1 MTKSKEKHLPTFDEV
16 VAYLN
21 KQTQTVSKRDLV
33 RAFGVKGDD
42 RTYLKHVLKEIEQR
56 GILHRKGRHFL
67 PNSALL
73 DRLEVEVT
81 GQDSQGD
88 LVARPLHW
96 NGEGN
101 PPQILITKDK
111 LKPAAG
117 VGDTLLVKAHPLHK
131 TLYEAETLKR
141 LTMADKQ
148 MVGVFFDGKILSV
161 DRRFK
166 EAFALDSSFPKT
178 LKPNDLVLVSI
189 TMGHFR
195 KASAHFIEKIG
206 CSTDPHVA
214 SLISIFAHHLPVNF
228 PEKVLQQADRAKIP
242 SMEERTD
249 LRSVPFVTIDGADA
263 RDFDDAVY
271 AEPDGKGWHI
281 YVAIADVAWFVR
293 EGGVLDNEAFL
304 RGNSTYFPDRV
315 LPMLP
320 EALSNGVCS
329 LNPKED
335 RPAMVC
341 EVWITS
347 DGQLSP
353 NYRFFRAMI
362 RSAARLTYEE
372 VQDDFDNVR
381 KIEGLLD
388 LTAALKGAYEALKKA
403 RIRRGV
409 LELDVPE
416 KQVELDAKG
425 QVVSIHNRQRFD
437 SHRMI
442 EEFMILA
449 NVAAAE
455 TLERLKM
462 PVMYRV
468 HDCPSPEKMESLKTF
483 LKDAGISKAISDS
496 PLPRDFNNILSSSA
510 ATPMLNQMIL
520 RTQSQA
526 EYSPENIGHYGLS
539 LAKYAHFT
547 SPIRRYADIL
557 VHRALIRG
565 LHLGMGGLGDDE
577 VESFSK
583 IAEHISAT
591 ERQSAAA
598 EQDALDRYIA
608 SFLAHRVGEVFD
620 ARISS
625 VTPFG
630 LFVNVE
636 EYGADGIVP
645 LRTLNE
651 YYTYNPT
658 QETLVSRSGGQVFRR
673 GQLLQV
679 VLKEAVPLTGGLL
692 FEVIQEPAKN
702 MHKSG
707 FSRKNIKKN
716 SRKSKKKN

>member
-1 MTKSKEKHLPTFDEV
+1 MPKSKEKHLPTFDEV

-21 KQTQTVSKRDLV
+21 KQTQAISKRELV

-42 RTYLKHVLKEIEQR
+42 RNYLKHVLKEVEKQGLLR
-56 GILHRKGRHFL
+56 REGRRFL
-67 PNSALL
+67 PNSVLS

-81 GQDSQGD
+81 GQDAQGD

-96 NGEGN
+96 AGEGQA
-101 PPQILITKDK
+101 PQILITKDK
-111 LKPAAG
+111 LKPVAG
-117 VGDTLLVKAHPLHK
+117 VGDTLLVKVHPLHK
-131 TLYEAETLKR
+131 SLYEAETLKR
-141 LTMADKQ
+141 LTAADKQ

-166 EAFALDSSFPKT
+166 EAFDLDSSFPKT
-178 LKPNDLVLVSI
+178 LKPNDLVLVTI

-195 KASAHFIEKIG
+195 KSVAHYIKKIG
-206 CSTDPHVA
+206 SSTDAHAA
-214 SLISIFAHHLPVNF
+214 SLISIFAHHLPLNF
-228 PEKVLQQADRAKIP
+228 PEKVLQQADKAKIP
-242 SMEERTD
+242 PMDGRTD
-249 LRSVPFVTIDGADA
+249 LRPIPFVTIDGADA

-271 AEPDGKGWHI
+271 AESDGKGWHV

-293 EGGVLDNEAFL
+293 EGGALDQEAFL

-320 EALSNGVCS
+320 PALSNGLCS

-341 EVWITS
+341 ELWVTA
-347 DGQLSP
+347 DGRL
-353 NYRFFRAMI
+353 NGNHRFFRAMI

-372 VQDDFDNVR
+372 VQADFDDVQ
-381 KIEGLLD
+381 KIEGLSD
-388 LTAALKGAYEALKKA
+388 LMTALKGVYHALKKA

-416 KQVELDAKG
+416 KQVILNAKG
-425 QVVSIHNRQRFD
+425 RVVSIQDRERFD

-442 EEFMILA
+442 EELMILA

-455 TLERLKM
+455 TLEKLKM
-462 PVMYRV
+462 PTMYRV
-468 HDCPSPEKMESLKTF
+468 HDCPSPEKMQSLRTF
-483 LKDAGISKAISDS
+483 LKGAGLAKELSDS
-496 PLPRDFNNILSSSA
+496 PSPRDFNEILSKGGK
-510 ATPMLNQMIL
+510 TPMLSQMIL
-520 RTQSQA
+520 RTQAQA
-526 EYSPENIGHYGLS
+526 EYSPQNIGHYGLS
-539 LAKYAHFT
+539 LDKYAHFT

-557 VHRALIRG
+557 VHRALIKG

-577 VESFSK
+577 IESFSRM
-583 IAEHISAT
+583 AEHISAT

-598 EQDALDRYIA
+598 EQDALDRYVA

-620 ARISS
+620 VRISS

-630 LFVNVE
+630 LFVDIE

-645 LRTLNE
+645 LRSLDE
-651 YYTYNPT
+651 YYIFNPV
-658 QETLVSRSGGQVFRR
+658 QETLTGRYSGHVFRR
-673 GQLLQV
+673 GQMV
-679 VLKEAVPLTGGLL
+679 RAVLKEAVPLTGGLL
-692 FEVIQEPAKN
+692 FQLLPDVTHKPKKASAK
-702 MHKSG
+702 
-707 FSRKNIKKN
+707 RKKAPKAKKT
-716 SRKSKKKN
+716 R